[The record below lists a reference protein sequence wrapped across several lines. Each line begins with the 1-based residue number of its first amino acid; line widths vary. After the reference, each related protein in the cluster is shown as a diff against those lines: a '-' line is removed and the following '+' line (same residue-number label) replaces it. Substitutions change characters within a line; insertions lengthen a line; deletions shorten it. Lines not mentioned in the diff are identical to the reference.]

1 MIHYEKAIA
10 IAEFYVKGFHNVY
23 VVNGVQ
29 SLLTV
34 LCLYRI
40 YTLELIS
47 LNKIKGFLIFMLVFY

>member
-23 VVNGVQ
+23 VVHGVQ

-34 LCLYRI
+34 LRLYRI
-40 YTLELIS
+40 YALELIS
-47 LNKIKGFLIFMLVFY
+47 LNKNESFLIFILIFY

>member
-1 MIHYEKAIA
+1 MIQYDIA
-10 IAEFYVKGFHNVY
+10 IAEFYVKGFHIVY

-29 SLLTV
+29 SLLTI

-47 LNKIKGFLIFMLVFY
+47 LNKNKDFLIFILIFY